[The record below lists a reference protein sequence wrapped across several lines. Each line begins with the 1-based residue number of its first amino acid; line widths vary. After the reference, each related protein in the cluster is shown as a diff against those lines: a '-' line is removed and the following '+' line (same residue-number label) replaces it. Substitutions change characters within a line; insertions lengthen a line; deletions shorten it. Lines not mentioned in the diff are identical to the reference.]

1 MRKDLGK
8 KIQFMPLPV
17 LMIGTYDEN
26 GKPNLMNAAWG
37 GIYDYNQVYVS
48 LSKHK
53 TTDNLEKT
61 GAFTISFATVDNVKE
76 SDYFGI
82 VSANS
87 QDKIAKAGFHAI
99 KSEFVNAPIF
109 EEYPLTLEC
118 KVVSFDN
125 GALIGEVVN
134 ISVDEKYFTK
144 DGKIDVDKIGFI
156 SFDMIDNKYRV
167 LGKVVGKAFKDGLEI
182 KNK

>member
-1 MRKDLGK
+1 MRKILGK
-8 KIQFMPLPV
+8 KIHFMPLPV
-17 LMIGTYDEN
+17 LMLGTYDEN
-26 GKPNLMNAAWG
+26 GNPNLMNAAWG

-61 GAFTISFATVDNVKE
+61 KAFTLSFASKDNVAE

-82 VSANS
+82 VSGNKE
-87 QDKIAKAGFHAI
+87 DKIAKAGFHA
-99 KSEFVNAPIF
+99 KSSEFVNAPVF

-118 KVVSFDN
+118 KVVSFKD
-125 GALIGEVVN
+125 GVLIGEVVN
-134 ISVDEKYFTK
+134 TSVDEKYLTE

-167 LGKVVGKAFKDGLEI
+167 LGEIVGNAFSDGLKI